1 MKSFYDAAY
10 PPADPPVTDGVLIY
24 AGGDT
29 PHVWTTKEIAAL
41 VARFR
46 LPTWVRSNPTS
57 FSPVTDAQAFLTW
70 LSAHGAP
77 AGSTTVLDLE
87 TAVDAPYVTTF
98 GYILNHAGFY
108 VLPYGSSSTLFRN
121 PVLNGYFVAEPG
133 ETVIP
138 ANCVAVQ
145 YGQGGG
151 GKWDLDELSDSI
163 PLWDTHPAPVPA
175 PTPSPAPAP
184 TPEPAPQ
191 PIPTPAPA
199 PATETENGNMETV
212 DPVTHGTWIVDPTDG
227 HVETL
232 YGAPYLGGLNNPHP
246 DVDDWQAVGKITG
259 ITSVQI
265 NGQYGYAIIVRHN
278 VALADGSWYSGY
290 TFPRTA

>member
-1 MKSFYDAAY
+1 VKSFYDAAF

-29 PHVWTTKEIAAL
+29 PHVWTDEEIAAL

-46 LPTWVRSNPTS
+46 LPCWVRSNPTS
-57 FSPVTDAQAFLTW
+57 FSPVTDAQVFLVW
-70 LSAHGAP
+70 LKAHGAP

-163 PLWDTHPAPVPA
+163 PLWDTKPSTVP
-175 PTPSPAPAP
+175 TS
-184 TPEPAPQ
+184 
-191 PIPTPAPA
+191 TPAPA
-199 PATETENGNMETV
+199 PAPAPAPSTEKENGNMETI

-246 DVDDWQAVGKITG
+246 DVDDWQAVGVITG

-265 NGQYGYAIIVRHN
+265 DGQFGYAIIVRHN
-278 VALADGSWYSGY
+278 EAVNGAWYSGY
-290 TFPRTA
+290 TFPRPAV